1 MGFCHAWQSDKKNL
15 SKMHRIIYSVNKS
28 LKQKIKIFKN
38 CTLKVIF
45 IECQVANNLLCE
57 KVYMGGCLGLLPI
70 CHKKQPTPNTI
81 PSTPGFYINKN
92 LITLMDYLFHT
103 WLFHLTF
110 LSIRRQD
117 NEETPPPPQRLDQAG
132 RVDII
137 VLKCRSALFFRF
149 FLLSFSRIFFTPPS
163 PPQTTG
169 CSISDTEWH

>member
-28 LKQKIKIFKN
+28 LKQKIKNFKKLYFESHFHWVSS
-38 CTLKVIF
+38 CKQSLVWKS
-45 IECQVANNLLCE
+45 L
-57 KVYMGGCLGLLPI
+57 YGGGGLGLLPI

-117 NEETPPPPQRLDQAG
+117 NEETPPPPPTTWSSRKSWYNCAKMSIC
-132 RVDII
+132 II
-137 VLKCRSALFFRF
+137 L
-149 FLLSFSRIFFTPPS
+149 
-163 PPQTTG
+163 
-169 CSISDTEWH
+169 